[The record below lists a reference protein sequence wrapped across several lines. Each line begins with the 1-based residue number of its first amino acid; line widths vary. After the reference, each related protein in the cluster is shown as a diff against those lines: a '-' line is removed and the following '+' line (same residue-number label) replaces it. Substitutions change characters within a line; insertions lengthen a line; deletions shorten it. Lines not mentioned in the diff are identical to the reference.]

1 MFRTLHRWQHKLLS
15 VFFDMPEDME
25 PLKNRP
31 LQNHALQNRPLQ
43 NRPLQNRSLA
53 DLHSRAHEPQVL
65 KGWQTS
71 IRNFVEQH
79 FAKR

>member
-1 MFRTLHRWQHKLLS
+1 MLRTLHRWQHKLLS
-15 VFFDMPEDME
+15 VFFDMPEHME

-31 LQNHALQNRPLQ
+31 LQNHALQNRPL
-43 NRPLQNRSLA
+43 A
-53 DLHSRAHEPQVL
+53 DLHSRAHEPKVL